1 MYILCPLTST
11 TTKALMWFSTALHP
25 ARVLNMPLCPSCTL
39 LNHWDTANC
48 NRNCSYCSSHTL
60 MEAYTKPASD
70 SGHTEQD
77 PAALSFYSNLC
88 YGVEIGFV
96 YLQYSATA
104 LINIFNGFECSS
116 PFQMWLKSIKELHN
130 FMWN

>member
-1 MYILCPLTST
+1 
-11 TTKALMWFSTALHP
+11 
-25 ARVLNMPLCPSCTL
+25 
-39 LNHWDTANC
+39 
-48 NRNCSYCSSHTL
+48 

-130 FMWN
+130 FMWNWRNELTRYTLGSQESKNNNKQ